1 MKKATR
7 IFVNLLNDERVKSV
21 EVKPM
26 KFEYAK
32 PNECFQNMMMFLDYH
47 SDWTM
52 HSGWLIGDYLG
63 ERGTAII
70 PHFWVVDAQRKH
82 FDITPRNSKDTQ
94 TYEYVSDYNIA
105 QFISKGVQLPV
116 PLKLNSNGEFS
127 ALRKDGTFELVE
139 KLDYGYL
146 FSLSTQ

>member
-7 IFVNLLNDERVKSV
+7 TFVNWLNDEKVKSV

-94 TYEYVSDYNIA
+94 TYEYVSDCNIA
-105 QFISKGVQLPV
+105 QFIFPPK
-116 PLKLNSNGEFS
+116 
-127 ALRKDGTFELVE
+127 
-139 KLDYGYL
+139 YL
-146 FSLSTQ
+146 FSKY

>member
-7 IFVNLLNDERVKSV
+7 IFVNWLNDEKVKSV

-26 KFEYAK
+26 KFQYAK
-32 PNECFQNMMMFLDYH
+32 PNECFQNMMWFLDYH

-52 HSGWLIGDYLG
+52 HSGWLIGDYSG

-127 ALRKDGTFELVE
+127 ALRKDGIFELVE

>member
-1 MKKATR
+1 MKRATR
-7 IFVNLLNDERVKSV
+7 IFVNWLNDEKVKSV

-52 HSGWLIGDYLG
+52 HSGWFIGDYLG